1 VRRPAAA
8 AGSAAFFALAP
19 GVVAGVVPWLLTRS
33 DADAWWLPVR
43 VLGVLALAASAA
55 VLVHAFVRFAVEG
68 VGTPAPVAPT
78 AHLVVGG
85 LYRFV
90 RNPMY
95 VAVVGAVVGE
105 ALLFGR
111 VVLLG
116 YACVLTVVFALFVR
130 LYEEPT
136 LRRQFGDEYESYRR
150 AVPAW
155 RPRLRPWRG

>member
-1 VRRPAAA
+1 MRRPAAA
-8 AGSAAFFALAP
+8 AGSAGFFALAP
-19 GVVAGVVPWLLTRS
+19 AVVAGVVPWLLTRW
-33 DADAWWLPVR
+33 DVHAWWLPAR
-43 VLGVLALAASAA
+43 VLGAFALAASAA
-55 VLVHAFVRFAVEG
+55 VLVHAFARFAVEG

-95 VAVVGAVVGE
+95 VAVVGAVVGQ

-111 VVLLG
+111 IVLLA
-116 YACVLTVVFALFVR
+116 YACVLAFVFALFVR

-150 AVPAW
+150 GVPAW